1 MPYFSSIPTLNNPM
15 TPALPVRLDRQNAGR
30 LPAGYGT
37 DRVPF
42 SLCQSFP
49 DLSSYNL
56 IHERSTGK

>member
-37 DRVPF
+37 GRESLFHYASPF
-42 SLCQSFP
+42 
-49 DLSSYNL
+49 L
-56 IHERSTGK
+56 ILAATI